1 MEKDN
6 VQNQIADIQRKLD
19 YIIEEIE
26 FQKRH
31 RSEMEDLKEDLVR
44 VAKDVYDTAVIE
56 LEEVHDSIKTGDI
69 LHLFKKL
76 LRNINNITKTFEQLE
91 NFKDFMQDFSPV
103 SRELFL
109 DFMHKMNEFDKKGYF
124 EFARELNRMADNV
137 VSSFSPDD
145 VKNLGDNIVAIV
157 NTVKNMTQPD
167 MLHALNNALAVYKN
181 MDIKVKE
188 DVSVFYLLK
197 EMNSPEVKRGLAFAI
212 EFLKNISNKKELS

>member
-137 VSSFSPDD
+137 VSSFSHDD

-181 MDIKVKE
+181 MEIKVKE

-197 EMNSPEVKRGLAFAI
+197 EMNSPEVKKGLAFAI

>member
-181 MDIKVKE
+181 MEIKVKE

-197 EMNSPEVKRGLAFAI
+197 EMNSPEVKKGLAFAI